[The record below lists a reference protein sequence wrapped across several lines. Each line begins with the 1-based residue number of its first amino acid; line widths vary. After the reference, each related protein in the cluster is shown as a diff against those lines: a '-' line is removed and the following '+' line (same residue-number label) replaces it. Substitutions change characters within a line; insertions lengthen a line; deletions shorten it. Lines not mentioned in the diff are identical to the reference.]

1 MCFRVEAKLESSAA
15 ATLLLSPPQLL
26 LDAPAR
32 LGCFLLSNSSLLQ
45 PAGPADSAAAC
56 VLLCRDTPG
65 LLAALS
71 AAGEC
76 GCLSAAEARDKL
88 VQVGPGHCDSGQSG
102 MWLKNL
108 SEPIKT
114 KSKIQL
120 SS

>member
-15 ATLLLSPPQLL
+15 ATLLLSPPHLL

-45 PAGPADSAAAC
+45 PAGPANSAAAC

-65 LLAALS
+65 LLAGLS

-76 GCLSAAEARDKL
+76 GCLSAAEARAEL
-88 VQVGPGHCDSGQSG
+88 VQAGPGQCDSGQPG
-102 MWLKNL
+102 MWLKNM
-108 SEPIKT
+108 SEPMKT
-114 KSKIQL
+114 KSITQL